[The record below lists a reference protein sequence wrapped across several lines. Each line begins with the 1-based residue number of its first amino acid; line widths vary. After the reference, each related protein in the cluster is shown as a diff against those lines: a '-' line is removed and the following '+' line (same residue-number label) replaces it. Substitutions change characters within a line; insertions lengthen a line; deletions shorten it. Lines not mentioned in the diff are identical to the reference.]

1 MDNMTKQSTFSWKTR
16 LWDIK

>member
-1 MDNMTKQSTFSWKTR
+1 MDNMTRQSTFSWKTR